1 VLHFSFLAGGSILVS
16 TGGSLLA
23 SAEAVD
29 RVSTGSAIDA
39 GSRGAGIQRT
49 DGSGID
55 SAVASSDGQHCGF

>member
-1 VLHFSFLAGGSILVS
+1 MS